1 MPTDGPNTDAGPVE
15 RIQPEMTP
23 KKEQG
28 RGHKADAGP
37 VPEMTAQEE
46 KERDHEIQEATPI
59 ELFYDLFFVANLTT
73 VTGVHYIT
81 EKHSTMIAPLFLLTY
96 GEFIFLTCNC

>member
-1 MPTDGPNTDAGPVE
+1 MPTDGLRTDAGPVE
-15 RIQPEMTP
+15 QIQPEMTP
-23 KKEQG
+23 KKEQV

-59 ELFYDLFFVANLTT
+59 EFYDLFFVANLTT

-81 EKHSTMIAPLFLLTY
+81 EKHSMIAPLFLLTY